1 MRGEDYVHMRIFPTH
16 LHSPHSRASKIYILR
31 LLFRSI
37 SKNTSMFTTKLRN
50 FTRFSLSN
58 FNHISVLSNFT
69 IPRSFGT
76 SNPPHS
82 AVLEAEGRAILGAF
96 QARLRESI
104 RSSNSNPHLLVPR
117 PPQKAANSLAALCHT
132 NASAL
137 REKP

>member
-1 MRGEDYVHMRIFPTH
+1 MSICVSFQP
-16 LHSPHSRASKIYILR
+16 IYILR
-31 LLFRSI
+31 IRAPQKSTFYDYYSARYQRIRRYLQQ
-37 SKNTSMFTTKLRN
+37 RN

-58 FNHISVLSNFT
+58 FNHISILSNFT

-96 QARLRESI
+96 QAKLRESI

>member
-1 MRGEDYVHMRIFPTH
+1 MSIYVSFQP
-16 LHSPHSRASKIYILR
+16 IYILR
-31 LLFRSI
+31 IRAPQKSTFYDYYSARYQRIRRCLQQNYEISHDSRSQISIIFLF
-37 SKNTSMFTTKLRN
+37 
-50 FTRFSLSN
+50 
-58 FNHISVLSNFT
+58 
-69 IPRSFGT
+69 
-76 SNPPHS
+76 HS